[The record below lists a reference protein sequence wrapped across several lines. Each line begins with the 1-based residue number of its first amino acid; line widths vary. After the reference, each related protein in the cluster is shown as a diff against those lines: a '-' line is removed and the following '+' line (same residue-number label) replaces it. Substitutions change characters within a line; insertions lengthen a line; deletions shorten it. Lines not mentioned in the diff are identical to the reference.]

1 MICTHCALPTTE
13 YDFLTAVDG
22 TRVWIHGHCMPKA
35 SLRLNKTGRLV
46 AHDFELGTPWGHKTN
61 RCLNFDDP
69 RPPNKQPPESPMK

>member
-46 AHDFELGTPWGHKTN
+46 AHDFELGDALGTQ
-61 RCLNFDDP
+61 
-69 RPPNKQPPESPMK
+69 NKSMLEL